1 MRLRRQRSL
10 IALIVVTLLSAPALA
25 DIRGRV
31 VSVTDG
37 DTVRILSTDKTEHRV
52 RLTGIDAPERGQAF
66 GTASRDHL
74 SSLIAGKTV
83 VVESSKTDRYGR
95 ILGKII
101 LGGRDINLE
110 QVESGYAWWYR
121 YYADEQSPTD
131 RELYGA
137 AEAAAQQARRGLWA
151 DPTPIDP
158 YDWRRS
164 KRSR

>member
-1 MRLRRQRSL
+1 MRLGNSVIGL
-10 IALIVVTLLSAPALA
+10 IILTLLSAQALA
-25 DIRGRV
+25 DLRGRV

-37 DTVRILSTDKTEHRV
+37 DTVRILSADKTEHRV

-74 SSLIAGKTV
+74 SSLIAGKAV
-83 VVESSKTDRYGR
+83 FVESSKTDRYGR

-101 LGGRDINLE
+101 LDGRDINLE

-131 RELYGA
+131 RRLYGA
-137 AEAAAQQARRGLWA
+137 AEAAAQEARRGLWA
-151 DPTPIDP
+151 DPNPVNP
-158 YDWRRS
+158 YEWRRS
-164 KRSR
+164 KRGR